1 MLSVAS
7 GVFSFLNMDLISV
20 LSLLMSAGE
29 AYRKD
34 ASVNL

>member
-7 GVFSFLNMDLISV
+7 GVYPFLNMDLILA
-20 LSLLMSAGE
+20 LSFLIYAGE